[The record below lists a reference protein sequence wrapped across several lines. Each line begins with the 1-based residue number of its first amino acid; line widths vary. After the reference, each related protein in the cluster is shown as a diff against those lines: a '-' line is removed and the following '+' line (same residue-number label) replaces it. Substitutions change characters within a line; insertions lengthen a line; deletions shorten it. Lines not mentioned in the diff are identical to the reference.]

1 MLFYS
6 IFFSVDILQKVIKVN
21 NKWERIYTGITHF
34 YYRYRELHY
43 ISGILAIAD
52 QSKKVIQIQIN
63 ALVKIEESFLNLNAN
78 ITIYIP
84 QVTDINI
91 IFNIHFSSF

>member
-6 IFFSVDILQKVIKVN
+6 FFLAVDILQKVIKVN
-21 NKWERIYTGITHF
+21 NKCERIYTGITHF
-34 YYRYRELHY
+34 YYIYRELHY
-43 ISGILAIAD
+43 NWGILAIAD
-52 QSKKVIQIQIN
+52 QSKNVIQIQIN

-84 QVTDINI
+84 QVIDINTM
-91 IFNIHFSSF
+91 FNVHFSSL